1 MTDYKSTVFLPR
13 TDFAMR
19 AELPKREPTLLARWE
34 ELNLYDRLRGD
45 AKGRPKFV
53 LHDGPPYANGNLH
66 IGHALNKI
74 LKDIINRS
82 QQMLGKDAVY
92 VPGWDCHGLPIEWKI
107 EERYRAAGKNK
118 DEVPILDFRRECR
131 EFAAHWIEVQKAE
144 FRRLGVEGDWEN
156 PYTTMS
162 FDAEA
167 QIARELHKFAMNGL
181 LYRGSK
187 PVMWS
192 VVEKTALAEA
202 EVEYHD
208 HVSDQIWVKF
218 PIEADRSVFSYTSVD
233 FNKDQTGGD
242 KLGFLSL
249 NDFATASATKMES
262 LRGASIVIW
271 TTTPWTIPGNRA
283 IALNE
288 KLTYVVL
295 DICIK
300 PDNRHLPL
308 APHDLTENERQVA
321 DNMNVGH
328 DRYADQLT
336 KILRQK
342 RSSVAF
348 SGCDRFVVAKN
359 LVNDFLNAAGGVD
372 LVTRSGKPLLGNLQ
386 EAIVAEFSGSELAH
400 VVCHHPLAGNGYDFS
415 VPLLPGDHVTE
426 DTGTG
431 FVHTAP
437 SHGRD
442 DYEVWIKNSLRLA
455 QLQIDRSIPYTVDE
469 NGAFTKD
476 APGFEGK
483 RVLTETGE
491 KGDANEAVIAA
502 LREAGMLVARGRL
515 THQYPHSWRSK
526 KPVIF
531 RNTPQWFIAMD
542 RDIEGADGAAT
553 PGDTLRARALAAI
566 RATRWVPAAG
576 ERRITG
582 MIESRPDW
590 VISRQRAWGVPI
602 AVFAN
607 ADGEVLKDLVVNDRI
622 AAAFAAEGAD
632 AWFAP
637 GAAQRFLGTA
647 HSANEWHQV
656 TDILDVWFDSGST
669 HSFVLEARPDL
680 QWPASLYLEGSDQ
693 HRGWFHSS
701 LLESCGTRGRAP
713 YDAVLTHGFVLAD
726 TGDKMSKS
734 RGNST
739 APQDVIA
746 RSGAEILRI
755 WVAASDYSEDLRIG
769 TDILKFQEDMYRRL
783 RNTLRYLLGNL
794 DGFSDAERVTP
805 ADMPELERFV
815 LHRLAELDVLVRRSC
830 DAFDFHAMFTALH
843 NFCAAELSSFYF
855 DIRKDALYCD
865 APGALRRR
873 ACRTVLDEL
882 FRCLT
887 AWLAP
892 ILVFTAEEAWLARNP
907 GATESVHLRLFP
919 EVPIG
924 WRDDAL
930 AAKWERVREMR
941 RVVTGALEKA
951 RAEKKIG
958 SSLEAAPTLYI
969 EGASG
974 AEFAGIDWAEIC
986 ITSQI
991 SLVDAA
997 PPSDAETLPDVAG
1010 AGVVFARSD
1019 GDKCARCWRVLPEV
1033 GANAT
1038 HPELCG
1044 RCADAVGSPVATAS

>member
-34 ELNLYDRLRGD
+34 ELNLYDRLREA
-45 AKGRPKFV
+45 AKGRAKFV

-131 EFAAHWIEVQKAE
+131 EFAAHWIKVQKTE

-162 FDAEA
+162 FEAEA

-218 PIEADRSVFSYTSVD
+218 PVRGRWRNDVIEPFPSD
-233 FNKDQTGGD
+233 NP
-242 KLGFLSL
+242 
-249 NDFATASATKMES
+249 
-262 LRGASIVIW
+262 LRNTFVVVW

-283 IALNE
+283 ISFSS
-288 KLTYVVL
+288 KIQYVAFEVT
-295 DICIK
+295 DA
-300 PDNRHLPL
+300 PDDNWVKVGDRLI
-308 APHDLTENERQVA
+308 VA
-321 DNMNVGH
+321 DKLANEVKKAARISDWKNCVVSSDGLSVGV
-328 DRYADQLT
+328 RGFEA
-336 KILRQK
+336 
-342 RSSVAF
+342 
-348 SGCDRFVVAKN
+348 
-359 LVNDFLNAAGGVD
+359 LVC
-372 LVTRSGKPLLGNLQ
+372 S
-386 EAIVAEFSGSELAH
+386 
-400 VVCHHPLAGNGYDFS
+400 HPFHKVLPGYDFP
-415 VPLLPGDHVTE
+415 VPLLDGDHVTD

-442 DYEVWIKNSLRLA
+442 DFEVWMDNARHLA
-455 QLQIDRSIPYTVDE
+455 ARNIDTAIPYTVDE

-483 RVLTETGE
+483 RVLTDTGE

-502 LREAGMLVARGRL
+502 LRDAGMLVARGRL

-542 RDIEGADGAAT
+542 RDIEGADGVAM

-607 ADGEVLKDLVVNDRI
+607 ADGEVLKDPAVNDRI
-622 AAAFAAEGAD
+622 AAAFEAEGAD

-656 TDILDVWFDSGST
+656 TDIVDVWFDSGST

-843 NFCAAELSSFYF
+843 NFCAVELSSFYF

-919 EVPIG
+919 EVPAD

-951 RAEKKIG
+951 RADKKIG

-969 EGASG
+969 EGVSG

-1010 AGVVFARSD
+1010 AGVVFTRSD